1 VAARLGP
8 IAAPP
13 KRRSPLARL
22 LPERDLAETLYGTV
36 LVTAVLV
43 GVSEGGYSIGEM
55 EVAVFTTAVVFA
67 LAHGWARALR
77 AAVGREWAMVR
88 VTTPTVLA
96 LGLAWAG
103 VWSTNFGINLAIAAN
118 LCLLFIWGAALDHRA
133 GAGVFHVLAAGLLAT
148 ALGLALVV
156 LKILVH

>member
-1 VAARLGP
+1 M
-8 IAAPP
+8 
-13 KRRSPLARL
+13 
-22 LPERDLAETLYGTV
+22 

-67 LAHGWARALR
+67 LAHGWALAMERSAERKEPFHLRALR
-77 AAVGREWAMVR
+77 AAIGREWAMVR

-103 VWSTNFGINLAIAAN
+103 VWSTNTGINLAIAAN
-118 LCLLFIWGAALDHRA
+118 LCLLFIWGAALDHEA
-133 GAGVFHVLAAGLLAT
+133 GAGLVHVIAAGLLAT
-148 ALGLALVV
+148 TLGLALVV